1 MKIILG
7 FIAFILT
14 FGFSTSL
21 VGLLFGFPQ
30 PNTASYL
37 STKSNSQ
44 VAQKIEGLLKRDVQN
59 GVSRHSL
66 ADRLYQSGETF
77 ESIYSDADF
86 RSAAL
91 KYVQTSA
98 GMSDADLPLDF
109 QYAWRDHMKAWQKQ
123 AAYIRTFENTRDFES
138 DNVSISPADNTTEI
152 NETWYQVLRIAQRYG
167 VVIDRSYFQ

>member
-37 STKSNSQ
+37 ATKSNSQ
-44 VAQKIEGLLKRDVQN
+44 VAQKIQGLLKRDVQN

-77 ESIYSDADF
+77 ESFYSDAEF
-86 RSAAL
+86 RGAAL
-91 KYVQTSA
+91 KYVETSSS
-98 GMSDADLPLDF
+98 MSDAGLPLDF
-109 QYAWRDHMKAWQKQ
+109 QYAWRDHMKAWEKQ
-123 AAYIRTFENTRDFES
+123 AAYIRTFESTGSYDPNS
-138 DNVSISPADNTTEI
+138 LSIRPGDNTTEI